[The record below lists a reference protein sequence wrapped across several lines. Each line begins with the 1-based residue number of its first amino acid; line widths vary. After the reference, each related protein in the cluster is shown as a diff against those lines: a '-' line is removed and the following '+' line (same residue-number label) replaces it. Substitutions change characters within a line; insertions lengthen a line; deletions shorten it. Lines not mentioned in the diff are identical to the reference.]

1 MSNQALHVEQ
11 QGQTQ
16 KFVLNVSNIDFNA
29 DYAKSLQQ
37 EIYYV
42 TERAV
47 FQLTRDGL
55 MLIEVAPGLD
65 IERDVIAQ
73 MGFRPLVSKNLKTI
87 DTSIYHH
94 VWGGTF
100 RSHTDRSMTIKN
112 ETRGYI
118 YEFRLD
124 QNTRRF

>member
-1 MSNQALHVEQ
+1 MSNQGLHVEQ
-11 QGQTQ
+11 EGQTQ
-16 KFVLNVSNIDFNA
+16 KFVSNVSNIDFNA

-47 FQLTRDGL
+47 FQLTQDGL
-55 MLIEVAPGLD
+55 MLIEIAPGLD

-73 MGFRPLVSKNLKTI
+73 MGFRPLVSKNLKTT

-94 VWGGTF
+94 VWGALL
-100 RSHTDRSMTIKN
+100 DRIQT
-112 ETRGYI
+112 EA
-118 YEFRLD
+118 
-124 QNTRRF
+124 